1 MLNNIKHIDSISPEI
16 TWNRFDLAFKL
27 AYLQELEHGVTN
39 GFGKECYAKHIDA
52 FSLGSYT
59 EPGNPEKNSLQKYL
73 DVFDKLNQDIKG
85 KGFDISKG
93 KIPLANDGSILNGAH
108 RTTIGIYHHI
118 NLPVEATNSAPR
130 EFDYKYFKARGLNEE
145 YLDFGALKYIE
156 NSQNLYI
163 AIIWPRANADSSAIE
178 SFFPKHIYSKKVNL
192 NYNGAHNL
200 LAEAYKG
207 EHWLGKREENYPGVK
222 NKLIECFPN
231 FKPIEVY
238 LFHEDDLEKVLLIKD
253 RVRDKLG
260 FGKHSIHIT
269 DNDKETKL
277 LAKLLF
283 NFNSLHYLNNAMPN
297 AFINQTLDEFIC
309 KHSAADISY
318 DLVLGPA
325 TTLSLYGLQKTNGID
340 VVTDFDNKAVKK
352 YAKLDMN
359 FLKSTTFCSPRYYFY
374 HSGVKCLSLNE
385 VMNNYSHVSNMSALK
400 QRYMKL
406 KTILGFL
413 VQNKLNAITCKVGY
427 LKLKYKI
434 LLREKLGLFL
444 RYLGVSQLLKKV
456 IRLLRGCK

>member
-1 MLNNIKHIDSISPEI
+1 MSNNIKHIDSISPEI
-16 TWNRFDLAFKL
+16 TWNRFDLTFKF
-27 AYLQELEHGVTN
+27 AYLQELEHGIAN
-39 GFGKECYAKHIDA
+39 GFGKECYSKHIDA

-59 EPGNPEKNSLQKYL
+59 EPGDPEKNSLQKYL
-73 DVFDKLNQDIKG
+73 DVFGKLNQDIKE

-93 KIPLANDGSILNGAH
+93 KVPLARDGSILNGAH
-108 RTTIGIYHHI
+108 RTTIGLYHHI
-118 NLPVEATNSAPR
+118 NLPVEITNLAPQ

-156 NSQNLYI
+156 NSQNLYM

-178 SFFPKHIYSKKVNL
+178 RFFPKLIYSKKVKL

-207 EHWLGKREENYPGVK
+207 EHWLGEREENYPGVK

-238 LFHEDDLEKVLLIKD
+238 LFHEDDLEEVLLIKD

-260 FGKHSIHIT
+260 SGKHSIHIT
-269 DNDKETKL
+269 DNDEETKL

-283 NFNSLHYLNNAMPN
+283 NFNSLHYLNNAKPN
-297 AFINQTLDEFIC
+297 AFLNQALDEFIS
-309 KHSAADISY
+309 KHSSAEA
-318 DLVLGPA
+318 LFVPVLGPV
-325 TTLSLYGLQKTNGID
+325 TTLSLYGLQKTNDID

-352 YAKLDMN
+352 YAELDMN
-359 FLKSTTFCSPRYYFY
+359 SFKSTTFCSPRDYFY

-385 VMNNYSHVSNMSALK
+385 VMNNYSQVSNMSPLK

-406 KTILGFL
+406 KTILGFS
-413 VQNKLNAITCKVGY
+413 VQNKLNAITCKIGY
-427 LKLKYKI
+427 WKLKYKI
-434 LLREKLGLFL
+434 LFREKLGLFL
-444 RYLGVSQLLKKV
+444 RYLGVSQLLKKA
-456 IRLLRGCK
+456 IRLFRGCK